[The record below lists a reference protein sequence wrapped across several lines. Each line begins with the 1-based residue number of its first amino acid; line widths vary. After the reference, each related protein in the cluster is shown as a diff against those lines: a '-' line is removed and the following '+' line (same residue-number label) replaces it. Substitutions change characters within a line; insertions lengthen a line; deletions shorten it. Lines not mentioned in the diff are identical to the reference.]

1 MKLIRFPGRNDWPK
15 LTSRPVYDFAEVKS
29 RVTLILEQV
38 KNKGDKALHY
48 FCKKFDSVEVDKFIV
63 NQKEI
68 KNAGNNLSKELKE
81 AISIA
86 INNVWI
92 FHSTQIPTSEKT
104 ETYPGV
110 HCWQKIVPIEKVGL
124 YVPGGSAPLFSS
136 LIMLGVPAK
145 LAGCK
150 EIIVCTPPGADG
162 EIHPA
167 ILFVAK
173 LLEIDRLF
181 LIGGAQAIG
190 AMAYGTDTVPRVY
203 KIFGPGNQ
211 YVTAAKQLISLEGTA
226 VDLPAGPSE
235 VAILADKKANADFVA
250 ADLLAQAE
258 HGPDSQVLF
267 ITTDEKLLHR
277 VTSAIGTQL
286 NVLPRKKTAELSLKN
301 SLAILIRNQKEALDL
316 INMYAPEHLIIATE
330 NACELCNDI
339 VNAGSVFIGNY
350 TPVSAGDYA
359 SGTNHTLPT
368 NAYARNYSGVS
379 LTSFTKNITF
389 QEMSLNGLRALGPH
403 IKVLAEAEYMQAHAN
418 SISIR
423 LEKLK

>member
-38 KNKGDKALHY
+38 KNEGDKALHY

-235 VAILADKKANADFVA
+235 VAILADEKANADFVA